1 MRTPSRRLF
10 LLVLLSL
17 AVLATL
23 TFSHARSAAAV
34 PAAQS
39 EPGDPPLLD
48 LTGYNQLIA
57 SNHGKAVMVNFWAT
71 WCAPCRT
78 EYPMVVELSKEFGP
92 QGLVVIGVSLDENQD
107 MPLVRKFLAANRP
120 DFQNYRQRPGIDADA
135 FYVGVNPAWKG
146 TMPQTDFYARDG
158 HMARYFVGDKQ
169 KDAYVQA
176 IRLILAV
183 PLSENRESNPQR
195 SGN

>member
-1 MRTPSRRLF
+1 MRALTRRPLF
-10 LLVLLSL
+10 LIVLGS
-17 AVLATL
+17 VFL
-23 TFSHARSAAAV
+23 TGMVFSQLRPAAAT

-39 EPGDPPLLD
+39 EPGDPPLID
-48 LTGYNQLIA
+48 LTGYNQVIA
-57 SNHGKAVMVNFWAT
+57 ANHGKAVMVNFWAT

-78 EYPMVVELSKEFGP
+78 EYPMMVELSKEFGP
-92 QGLVVIGVSLDENQD
+92 QGLVVIGVNLDENQD
-107 MPLVRKFLAANRP
+107 MGLVRKFLATNHP
-120 DFQNYRQRPGIDADA
+120 DFQNFRQRPGIDADA

-158 HMARYFVGDKQ
+158 HMARYFIGDKQ

-183 PLSENRESNPQR
+183 PLGENRESSTQR
-195 SGN
+195 AGN

>member
-1 MRTPSRRLF
+1 MRARTRRLF
-10 LLVLLSL
+10 LFLFLGLMVVGGL
-17 AVLATL
+17 ALP
-23 TFSHARSAAAV
+23 HAKSAAAN

-39 EPGDPPLLD
+39 EPGDPPLID
-48 LTGYNQLIA
+48 LTGYNQMIA

-78 EYPMVVELSKEFGP
+78 EYPMMVELSREFGP

-107 MPLVRKFLAANRP
+107 MGLVRKFLAANRP

-135 FYVGVNPAWKG
+135 FYSGVNPAWKG

-183 PLSENRESNPQR
+183 PLGENRESNTQR
-195 SGN
+195 AGN